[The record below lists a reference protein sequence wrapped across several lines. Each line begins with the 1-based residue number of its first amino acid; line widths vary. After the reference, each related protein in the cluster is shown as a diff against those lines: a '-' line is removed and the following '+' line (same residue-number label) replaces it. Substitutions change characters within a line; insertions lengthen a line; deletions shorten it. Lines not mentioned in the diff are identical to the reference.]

1 MFYCYSIIIFGAKII
16 IIFESPKK
24 NTKNLSKNNKFS
36 ANHAENVT
44 Y

>member
-16 IIFESPKK
+16 NIFESPKK
-24 NTKNLSKNNKFS
+24 NKKKLSKNNKFS
-36 ANHAENVT
+36 ANHTENVT